1 VVETKKPPVDGF
13 VRRDLP
19 GCVVCSAVQPVPLG
33 AAPSLVARRRTGGPA
48 VPLDRLARGGAVP
61 SPGSAHHNV

>member
-19 GCVVCSAVQPVPLG
+19 GCVVCPAACHAA
-33 AAPSLVARRRTGGPA
+33 AAPAVRPVRQVTSCAAPRAWCWRRPTGNPA
-48 VPLDRLARGGAVP
+48 VAAW
-61 SPGSAHHNV
+61 ST